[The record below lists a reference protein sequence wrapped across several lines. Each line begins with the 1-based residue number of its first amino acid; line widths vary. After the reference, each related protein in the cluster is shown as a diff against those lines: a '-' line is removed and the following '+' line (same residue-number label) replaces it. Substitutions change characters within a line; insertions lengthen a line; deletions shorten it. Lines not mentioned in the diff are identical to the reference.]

1 MCVIHTQ
8 IQILPFCN
16 SSVDTSSSIDV
27 DNLNKSIQRLVEA

>member
-1 MCVIHTQ
+1 MCVTHTR
-8 IQILPFCN
+8 IQIRPFYN

>member
-8 IQILPFCN
+8 IQILPFYN
-16 SSVDTSSSIDV
+16 SSVDTRSIIDV